1 MTRTLFSLVAAVTAS
16 ALCLAP
22 TLSADFSAAP
32 LVQQLA

>member
-22 TLSADFSAAP
+22 TLSTDFSAAP

>member
-22 TLSADFSAAP
+22 TLSTDFTAAP
-32 LVQQLA
+32 IVQQVA